1 MNNSQHDNPRSKSPL
16 MNALNYAAE
25 ASATMIPLVALI
37 LGIGMMRFL
46 PANVTTPLFK
56 SDQEARKFFE
66 DNGIGIPSK
75 SPILLVSATCVAC
88 DELRAEL
95 WKDGV
100 GFEEIDIQSELGQ
113 ALYKQAKY
121 MTTSPELPKIIV
133 EAQIVDPNVAAV
145 KRVIKNNR

>member
-1 MNNSQHDNPRSKSPL
+1 MNNSQQDKPLSKSSL
-16 MNALNYAAE
+16 MGVMNYAAE
-25 ASATMIPLVALI
+25 ASATLIPLVALI

-66 DNGIGIPSK
+66 ENGIGIPSK
-75 SPILLVSATCVAC
+75 SPILLVSSTCVAC

-100 GFEEIDIQSELGQ
+100 GFEEFDIQSNLGQ

-121 MTTSPELPKIIV
+121 MTYSSELPKIIV

>member
-1 MNNSQHDNPRSKSPL
+1 MKNSEHDNPRSKSRL
-16 MNALNYAAE
+16 MEALNYAAE

-75 SPILLVSATCVAC
+75 SPILLRCATSGSQQLGLGLPCHQIYMHAG
-88 DELRAEL
+88 LH
-95 WKDGV
+95 
-100 GFEEIDIQSELGQ
+100 EEGKTD
-113 ALYKQAKY
+113 
-121 MTTSPELPKIIV
+121 
-133 EAQIVDPNVAAV
+133 
-145 KRVIKNNR
+145 